1 MHILYFHAH
10 RAGAVIGALVF
21 EWYNNIRYKLNG
33 ITIDKNYH

>member
-21 EWYNNIRYKLNG
+21 EWYNNI
-33 ITIDKNYH
+33 ITIDIN